1 MDFCQLM
8 IVELYYNTMILSCI
22 YIYRSYQFIVDW
34 YWMYIGAYRFVPRSG
49 RWTSP
54 QSESMA
60 LSSRQ
65 KLQRPNAP
73 ASWKLLLASKNKGK
87 KDYPLVN

>member
-1 MDFCQLM
+1 MY
-8 IVELYYNTMILSCI
+8 IYLYYQL
-22 YIYRSYQFIVDW
+22 IVDW

-49 RWTSP
+49 RSTSP

-73 ASWKLLLASKNKGK
+73 ASWKLLLASKNKRGSQVLM
-87 KDYPLVN
+87 DPDGP